1 MIFAQMLQAILQ
13 HSGTQKPTGQQ
24 TLPSNLIENLDNI
37 GAFRGRPAYRYIMA
51 AMQRTQLIEK
61 LNDQISTVNEKRT
74 LIERFITHTGFQ
86 PRLVYALTEA
96 LSSALGLTDYPTI
109 EQSTPHHAH
118 PHSLTTKDTLTHLNT
133 LFLINRETEPF
144 RGITIINPTI
154 TEIIHP
160 TQTTPGG
167 IKLTVTLKRTKNSG
181 SASLHYAVYTANTTS
196 PTPNKSEN
204 TSTDKNPTT
213 PTPNT
218 SNPPPHIDSIATVT
232 TPPTAPSIGT
242 VHPSDSNAIPTP
254 IDKTIDFSHLTL
266 LTTGIADTITIQTPT
281 PHPISTIIKCNPHT
295 ISLIL
300 LYLD

>member
-13 HSGTQKPTGQQ
+13 HSGTQKQTGQQ

-96 LSSALGLTDYPTI
+96 LSSALGFTDYPTI
-109 EQSTPHHAH
+109 EQSTHHHAN

-196 PTPNKSEN
+196 PAPNKSEN
-204 TSTDKNPTT
+204 TSTDTT
-213 PTPNT
+213 P
-218 SNPPPHIDSIATVT
+218 S
-232 TPPTAPSIGT
+232 TAPSIGT

>member
-13 HSGTQKPTGQQ
+13 HSGTQKQTGQQ

-96 LSSALGLTDYPTI
+96 LSSALGFTDYPTI
-109 EQSTPHHAH
+109 EQSTHHHAN
-118 PHSLTTKDTLTHLNT
+118 PHSLTSKDTLTHLNT

-196 PTPNKSEN
+196 PAPNKSEN
-204 TSTDKNPTT
+204 TSTDTT
-213 PTPNT
+213 P
-218 SNPPPHIDSIATVT
+218 S
-232 TPPTAPSIGT
+232 TAPSIGT